1 MTRTSPIIKVLT
13 TRDIKP
19 YYVKVLGLQKI
30 ESENIT
36 RLINKFRSISTL
48 VRVQAIDSDA
58 IFGMNHLIRVL
69 QITLELWNRRIR
81 ISRSL
86 ESDLLMRLC
95 CTDQMNNSI
104 KLGGLKKDR
113 PACLIL
119 ISQNES
125 AILAVEATIASY
137 CTHLCRSVLRPGN
150 NKMEKLRMKYGIQN
164 NNTDRRRFENSLVER
179 AALAE
184 LI

>member
-1 MTRTSPIIKVLT
+1 MEVRVIYDVSVTKSNTNITLSIRCEEIILTRTSPIIKVLT

-30 ESENIT
+30 ESESIT
-36 RLINKFRSISTL
+36 RLINKFRSISSL

-86 ESDLLMRLC
+86 ESDLLMR
-95 CTDQMNNSI
+95 
-104 KLGGLKKDR
+104 
-113 PACLIL
+113 
-119 ISQNES
+119 
-125 AILAVEATIASY
+125 
-137 CTHLCRSVLRPGN
+137 
-150 NKMEKLRMKYGIQN
+150 
-164 NNTDRRRFENSLVER
+164 
-179 AALAE
+179 
-184 LI
+184 